1 MLLSA
6 IVLCWNSQTHIG
18 DALRSLA
25 AECARL
31 DGRCEILVVDNG
43 SRDRSLDILS
53 DLAAALPGLLRV
65 IRLPANAGTSAA
77 RNLAL
82 REAGGETIVFMDSDV
97 VVPPGC
103 LGRLLARRAA
113 MPRAGLIAPCLVHA
127 DGRQQ
132 LSADLFPTLPR
143 KLLRLAGL
151 RRLERAL
158 PPPDGVAR
166 RVDYAVSAFWL
177 LPRAML
183 EHVGG
188 FDERFPYAPED
199 VDYCIRIWAAG
210 FEVIQD
216 QSVVAIHDAREA
228 SRRGRPLLALRHAIG
243 LLRLFRKHRFAFGR
257 ARLRRRLGMDRLR

>member
-6 IVLCWNSQTHIG
+6 VVLCWNSERHIG

-31 DGRCEILVVDNG
+31 DGPCEILVVDNG
-43 SRDRSLDILS
+43 SCDRSPEMLAE
-53 DLAAALPGLLRV
+53 LAASLHGLLRV
-65 IRLPANAGTSAA
+65 IRLPANAGTSVA

-82 REAGGETIVFMDSDV
+82 REARGEAIVVMDSDV

-103 LGRLLARRAA
+103 LGRLIARRAA
-113 MPRAGLIAPCLVHA
+113 LPRAGLIAPRLVHA
-127 DGRQQ
+127 DGRPQ

-158 PPPDGVAR
+158 PPPDGETR
-166 RVDYAVSAFWL
+166 RVDYAISAFWL
-177 LPRAML
+177 LPRATF
-183 EHVGG
+183 ERVGG
-188 FDERFPYAPED
+188 FDERFAYAPED
-199 VDYCIRIWAAG
+199 VDYCIRVWAAG
-210 FEVIQD
+210 YEVIQD

-243 LLRLFRKHRFAFGR
+243 LLRLFRKHRFALGR
-257 ARLRRRLGMDRLR
+257 ARLRRRLGVDRQR